1 MRNENALRT
10 FPLFPQLIRSSWSVV
25 LPISSSSETL
35 LWTFSI
41 MRFLAVLTSLS
52 AVILLMAG
60 KASAVANSALNA
72 CNCPNNCG
80 YKVDYSCKYHDSIG
94 IEDVT
99 ISGTC

>member
-1 MRNENALRT
+1 
-10 FPLFPQLIRSSWSVV
+10 
-25 LPISSSSETL
+25 
-35 LWTFSI
+35 
-41 MRFLAVLTSLS
+41 MRFLAVLTSMS

-80 YKVDYSCKYHDSIG
+80 YKVDSSCKYDHSIG

-99 ISGTC
+99 ISGSKLATGLTLITIGWTNDNSL

>member
-1 MRNENALRT
+1 
-10 FPLFPQLIRSSWSVV
+10 
-25 LPISSSSETL
+25 
-35 LWTFSI
+35 

-52 AVILLMAG
+52 AAILLMAG

-80 YKVDYSCKYHDSIG
+80 YKVDSSCKYHDSIG

-99 ISGTC
+99 ISGTCQINAYQKLVCKGGSATKRKRMVRIRRRERINYV